1 MRLRPSTWGKLCLG
15 VLVIGG
21 TLVGLWAAFRPSIDP
36 TVAVKPPPEPP
47 ALHNARADVIL
58 NRAGSASQSRAA
70 IACNGA
76 DRRATGF
83 WARDPGG
90 ACDALAS
97 TRGALLAGPG
107 CARPRRR
114 YDRMRVVGSFA
125 GRRFVHR
132 AQRGPCPDV
141 QGWLAVNA
149 LSLPVLEPEREAT
162 DANG

>member
-21 TLVGLWAAFRPSIDP
+21 TMVGLWAAFRPSVDP
-36 TVAVKPPPEPP
+36 TVPP
-47 ALHNARADVIL
+47 APRPHAPALRDAQAVVVVRRSGAAGERRAVIACDGARH
-58 NRAGSASQSRAA
+58 RAA
-70 IACNGA
+70 
-76 DRRATGF
+76 GF
-83 WARDPGG
+83 WARDPRG

-107 CARPRRR
+107 CARPGRFTSI
-114 YDRMRVVGSFA
+114 RVAGAFA

-132 AQRGPCPDV
+132 AARAPCPDL

-149 LSLPVLEPEREAT
+149 LAMPVLPPDSAAT
-162 DANG
+162 DRTDG

>member
-1 MRLRPSTWGKLCLG
+1 MRLQRSTWGKLCLG

-21 TLVGLWAAFRPSIDP
+21 TLVGLWGAFRPSVDP
-36 TVAVKPPPEPP
+36 GIAVKPPPKTPP
-47 ALHNARADVIL
+47 LRDARAEVVL
-58 NRAGSASQSRAA
+58 SRAGSGGERRAV

-76 DRRATGF
+76 SRRTTGF

-107 CARPRRR
+107 CARPQRR
-114 YDRMRVVGSFA
+114 YTRMLVVGSFA
-125 GRRFVHR
+125 GRRFTHR

-149 LSLPVLEPEREAT
+149 LALPVLDPEQEAT
-162 DANG
+162 NASG